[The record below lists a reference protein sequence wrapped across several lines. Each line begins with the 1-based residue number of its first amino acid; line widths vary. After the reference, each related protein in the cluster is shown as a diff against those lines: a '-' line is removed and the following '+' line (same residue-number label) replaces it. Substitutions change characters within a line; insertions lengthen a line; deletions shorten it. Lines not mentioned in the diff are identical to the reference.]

1 LTPLFVTDSIY
12 TVVVAVEMVDRFR
25 RRLVDVKEHFTSP
38 VFLYSAVVVLYVPS
52 DTTLF
57 PII

>member
-1 LTPLFVTDSIY
+1 MTDSIY
-12 TVVVAVEMVDRFR
+12 TVVVDVDMVDRFR
-25 RRLVDVKEHFTSP
+25 RRLVDVTEHLTSP
-38 VFLYSAVVVLYVPS
+38 VFLYSAVVVAYVPS